1 MSIWS
6 VETMNKAPGKRLQL
20 IPLHWR
26 RMRSFHALADAEQ
39 RPMRRERRLG
49 LGATARMAVV
59 ALLLSIAGMARAQLV
74 IEITKGQE
82 DALPIAIVPFG
93 WESSGTAPLDVAA
106 VVAADL
112 KGSGKFDPLDRKDM
126 IDRPTAGAQI
136 RFQDW
141 RYLKSDSI
149 AVGKLIPEGAD
160 RYAVEF
166 ELYNVLN
173 GQRLA
178 GQRISA
184 TTTTLRAAAH
194 RISDIIFE
202 QLTGIRGAFS
212 TRIAYVSVAGT
223 PPKQTY
229 QLFVADADG
238 ENQQRIAASEEPI
251 MSPAWSPDGQSLA
264 YVSFESKASAIYI
277 QTLRTGERR
286 RVSARAGIN
295 GAPAW
300 SPDGSTLA
308 LTLSRKDGDVDV
320 YTLKLSSQVL
330 TRMTNDPAIDTEPAW
345 SADGRKLYFMSDR
358 AGGPQVYEVDVDQ
371 PGRATRLTFEGSYN
385 ARPRL
390 SPDGKQLAVV
400 HLDRGN
406 FRIALVDL
414 ASKAVQVLT
423 QGRQD
428 ESPSYAPN
436 GAMLIYATQD
446 RGRGVLA
453 TVAVDGS
460 FGQKLAASSGD
471 VREPVWAP
479 FPAAPGNGR
488 TAQVP

>member
-1 MSIWS
+1 MMKTVYRAVWC
-6 VETMNKAPGKRLQL
+6 
-20 IPLHWR
+20 
-26 RMRSFHALADAEQ
+26 ALFVLA
-39 RPMRRERRLG
+39 
-49 LGATARMAVV
+49 AT
-59 ALLLSIAGMARAQLV
+59 SARAQLV
-74 IEITKGQE
+74 IEITRGQE
-82 DALPIAIVPFG
+82 DAVPIAIVPFG
-93 WESSGTAPLDVAA
+93 WESTGAAPFDVAE

-112 KGSGKFDPLDRKDM
+112 QRSGRFAPLDRKDM
-126 IDRPTAGAQI
+126 IDRPTRGDQI

-141 RYLKSDSI
+141 RYLKSDFM
-149 AVGKLIPEGAD
+149 AVGRLMPEGAD
-160 RYAVEF
+160 RFAAEF
-166 ELYNVLN
+166 ELYNVLTGQRLT

-178 GQRISA
+178 A
-184 TTTTLRAAAH
+184 TSSSMRALAH
-194 RISDIIFE
+194 RVSDIIYE
-202 QLTGIRGAFS
+202 QLTGVRGAFS
-212 TRIAYVSVAGT
+212 TRIAFITVDGT
-223 PPKQTY
+223 PPQQRY
-229 QLFVADADG
+229 RLIVADADG
-238 ENQQRIAASEEPI
+238 ENQQVIANSSEPL

-264 YVSFESKASAIYI
+264 YVSFENKASAIYV

-320 YTLKLSSQVL
+320 YTLQLSNQTL
-330 TRMTNDPAIDTEPAW
+330 TRMSFDPGIDTEPTW

-358 AGGPQVYEVDVDQ
+358 AGGPQVYEVDVAQ
-371 PGRATRLTFEGSYN
+371 PNRATRVTFEGGYN

-406 FRIALVDL
+406 FRIATVDL

-428 ESPSYAPN
+428 ESPSFAPN
-436 GAMLIYATQD
+436 GATLIYATQD

-453 TVAVDGS
+453 TVSVDGRVQ
-460 FGQKLAASSGD
+460 QKLATSSGD
-471 VREPVWAP
+471 VREPAWSP
-479 FPAAPGNGR
+479 FPLESR
-488 TAQVP
+488 R

>member
-1 MSIWS
+1 M
-6 VETMNKAPGKRLQL
+6 
-20 IPLHWR
+20 
-26 RMRSFHALADAEQ
+26 
-39 RPMRRERRLG
+39 
-49 LGATARMAVV
+49 
-59 ALLLSIAGMARAQLV
+59 ALLLSIASLARAQLV

-82 DALPIAIVPFG
+82 DALPIAVVPFG
-93 WESSGTAPLDVAA
+93 WESSGAAPFDVAA

-112 KGSGKFDPLDRKDM
+112 QRSGRFTPLDRKDM
-126 IDRPTAGAQI
+126 IDRPTSGDQI

-160 RYAVEF
+160 RYAVQF
-166 ELYNVLN
+166 ELYNVLT

-178 GQRISA
+178 GERISA
-184 TTTTLRAAAH
+184 TTGSLRAAAH
-194 RISDIIFE
+194 RIADIIFE
-202 QLTGIRGAFS
+202 KLTGIRGAFS
-212 TRIAYVSVAGT
+212 TRIAFVSVEGA
-223 PPKQTY
+223 PPKQIY
-229 QLFVADADG
+229 KLFVADADG
-238 ENQQRIAASEEPI
+238 ENQQKIAESTEPL

-264 YVSFESKASAIYI
+264 YVSFESKASAIYV
-277 QTLRTGERR
+277 QTLRTGERS

-295 GAPAW
+295 GAPSW

-330 TRMTNDPAIDTEPAW
+330 TRMTTDPAIDTEPAW

-358 AGGPQVYEVDVDQ
+358 AGGPQIYEVDVEQ

-414 ASKAVQVLT
+414 GSKAVQVLT

-436 GAMLIYATQD
+436 GATLIYATQD

-453 TVAVDGS
+453 TVSVDGR
-460 FGQKLAASSGD
+460 FQQKLGTSTGD
-471 VREPVWAP
+471 VREPVWSP
-479 FPAAPGNGR
+479 FPATQGTSR
-488 TAQVP
+488 TARSP